1 MGERVR
7 LCASAEVPAGT
18 ARRFDI
24 GEHRIALIRVGDSF
38 YALGDRCSHADYSL
52 SEGEVD
58 PDKLKSQLLF
68 EVANDAN
75 KVEIRHAVQKLWN
88 VDVVAVRTAIVR
100 GKEKRMGRFVGKRS
114 NWKKAIV
121 TIAAGQTVEFFEGV

>member
-1 MGERVR
+1 MRSPEQIIKRPLLTEKGTR
-7 LCASAEVPAGT
+7 LKDTG
-18 ARRFDI
+18 
-24 GEHRIALIRVGDSF
+24 GQGGDE
-38 YALGDRCSHADYSL
+38 L
-52 SEGEVD
+52 D
-58 PDKLKSQLLF
+58 PETLKSQLLF
-68 EVANDAN
+68 EVASDAN

-88 VDVVAVRTAIVR
+88 VDVLAVRTAVVR

>member
-1 MGERVR
+1 MRSPEQIIKRPLLTEKGTRLKDTGGRGE
-7 LCASAEVPAGT
+7 G
-18 ARRFDI
+18 DI
-24 GEHRIALIRVGDSF
+24 DTDSM
-38 YALGDRCSHADYSL
+38 
-52 SEGEVD
+52 
-58 PDKLKSQLLF
+58 KSQLLF